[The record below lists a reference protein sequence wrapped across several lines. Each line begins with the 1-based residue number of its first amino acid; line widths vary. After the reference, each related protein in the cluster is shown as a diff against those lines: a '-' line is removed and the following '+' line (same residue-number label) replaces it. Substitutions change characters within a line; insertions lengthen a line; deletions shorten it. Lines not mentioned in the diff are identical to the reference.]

1 MVGQEQESVHEHSA
15 GPSLIFRAK
24 ELVCALPLA
33 TVEEIMRPLPVRP
46 LEGAPPFVTGI
57 SVVRGA
63 PVPVVDAGT
72 LLSGEASSPRRLIAL
87 KVVNRRAALAVDDVL
102 GLRTLPPETLSTL
115 PPLLRDGRSDA
126 IELIGTLD
134 ADFLLVLRSGRLVPD
149 SVWTRIERQE
159 APQ

>member
-1 MVGQEQESVHEHSA
+1 MVDNEQQLAHERST
-15 GPSLIFRAK
+15 GPLLIFRAK

-33 TVEEIMRPLPVRP
+33 TVEEIMRPLPVKP
-46 LEGAPPFVTGI
+46 LEGAPPFVAGI

-72 LLSGEASSPRRLIAL
+72 LLSGETSSPRRLIAL
-87 KVVNRRAALAVDDVL
+87 KVANRRAALAVDDVL
-102 GLRTLPPETLSTL
+102 GIRTLPPETLSDL
-115 PPLLRDGRSDA
+115 PPLLRDGRRDV

-134 ADFLLVLRSGRLVPD
+134 ADLLLVLRSGRLVPD
-149 SVWTRIERQE
+149 SVWTRLEWQE